1 MQTLMKQYENKD
13 FSPLIVMI
21 DPTVDRDNMPN
32 VTTIEEAKIYI
43 ENLYPDT
50 TAIIDIMV
58 NKVFLMSKDTNEV
71 VKTLI

>member
-50 TAIIDIMV
+50 IAIIDIMV
-58 NKVFLMSKDTNEV
+58 NKVFLMSKDSNEI
-71 VKTLI
+71 VKTLV